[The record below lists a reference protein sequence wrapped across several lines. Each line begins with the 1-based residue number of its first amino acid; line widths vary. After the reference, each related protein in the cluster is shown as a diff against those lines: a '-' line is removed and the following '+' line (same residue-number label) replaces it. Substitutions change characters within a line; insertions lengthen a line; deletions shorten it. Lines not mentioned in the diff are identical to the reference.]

1 MFKVVDSAVPIAC
14 WSCSIGHNDSTLFCP
29 HCSKIQPPPGGD
41 YFSVFGLHPKLNLDL
56 PALEHEF
63 HRLSR
68 KLHPDRFARSEENEK
83 QWSLADTALLN
94 DAYRTLKDPL
104 RRTEYLLK
112 LEGAEIG
119 EEHIGKERKDTSRA
133 PADLLEEVFELN
145 MQLEEMRA
153 ARTAGATD
161 SALHSSDEDL
171 SLHPSEQRSLIGDP
185 EPLGTSELQVSLEQ
199 AKRKFDVLLEAVDE
213 DLRDAWQAW
222 DSGDAATRLSSQKRM
237 VALLDRRR
245 YISNLVRDVNEVLGA

>member
-1 MFKVVDSAVPIAC
+1 MLKVIDSAVPIAC

-41 YFSVFGLHPKLNLDL
+41 YFSVFGLTPRLNLDL

-68 KLHPDRFARSEENEK
+68 KLHPDRFARAEENEK

-119 EEHIGKERKDTSRA
+119 EEHAGRDEKSNGRKDPSRV

-145 MQLEEMRA
+145 MQLEEMRM
-153 ARTAGATD
+153 ARKMG
-161 SALHSSDEDL
+161 ED
-171 SLHPSEQRSLIGDP
+171 DP
-185 EPLGTSELQVSLEQ
+185 ELEASLTQ
-199 AKRKFDVLLEAVDE
+199 AKEKFDGLMGAVDS
-213 DLRDAWQAW
+213 DLRAEWKAW
-222 DSGDAATRLSSQKRM
+222 DEGNAEARLAGQGRM

-245 YISNLVRDVNEVLGA
+245 YLSNLVRDVNEVLGA

>member
-1 MFKVVDSAVPIAC
+1 MFKVVDSAVPVAC
-14 WSCSIGHNDSTLFCP
+14 WSCSVAHNESTLFCP

-41 YFSVFGLHPKLNLDL
+41 YFSVFGLEKKLNLDL
-56 PALEHEF
+56 AALEHEF

-68 KLHPDRFARSEENEK
+68 RVHPDRFARSGENER

-119 EEHIGKERKDTSRA
+119 EEHSGKDRKDPSRA

-145 MQLEEMRA
+145 MQLEEMR
-153 ARTAGATD
+153 TAQKTGE
-161 SALHSSDEDL
+161 SDPDL
-171 SLHPSEQRSLIGDP
+171 QAG
-185 EPLGTSELQVSLEQ
+185 LER
-199 AKRKFDVLLEAVDE
+199 AKRKFDGLLDDVDS
-213 DLRDAWQAW
+213 DLRRQWGTW
-222 DSGDAATRLSSQKRM
+222 DEGDLTARKSAEKAM

-245 YISNLVRDVNEVLGA
+245 YLSNLVRDVTETLGAE

>member
-1 MFKVVDSAVPIAC
+1 MLKVLDSAVPIAC

-41 YFSVFGLHPKLNLDL
+41 YFQVFGLERRFQVDL
-56 PALEHEF
+56 SMLEHEF

-68 KLHPDRFARSEENEK
+68 KVHPDRFARAGENER

-104 RRTEYLLK
+104 HRTEYLLK

-119 EEHIGKERKDTSRA
+119 EEHSGIDRKDPSRV

-145 MQLEEMRA
+145 MQLEEMR
-153 ARTAGATD
+153 RSRKSG
-161 SALHSSDEDL
+161 
-171 SLHPSEQRSLIGDP
+171 EQDQQ
-185 EPLGTSELQVSLEQ
+185 LQASLEQ
-199 AKRKFDVLLEAVDE
+199 AKRKFDVLLNDVDRE
-213 DLRDAWQAW
+213 LRMQWQLW
-222 DSGDAATRLSSQKRM
+222 DESGAAARKTAQKTM

-245 YISNLVRDVNEVLGA
+245 YLSNLVRDVNEELGA

>member
-1 MFKVVDSAVPIAC
+1 MFKVLDSAVPVAC

-41 YFSVFGLHPKLNLDL
+41 YYSVFGLEPKLNLDL
-56 PALEHEF
+56 AALEHEF

-68 KLHPDRFARSEENEK
+68 KLHPDRFARAQDNEK

-112 LEGAEIG
+112 LLGAEVSDEDKRK
-119 EEHIGKERKDTSRA
+119 EEKNARV

-145 MQLEEMRA
+145 MQLEEMRT
-153 ARTAGATD
+153 ARATGEENP
-161 SALHSSDEDL
+161 ALH
-171 SLHPSEQRSLIGDP
+171 
-185 EPLGTSELQVSLEQ
+185 VSLDQ
-199 AKRKFDVLLEAVDE
+199 AKRKFDVLLGTVDE
-213 DLRDAWQAW
+213 ELREEWSAW
-222 DSGDAATRLSSQKRM
+222 DEGDAATRPASQKRM
-237 VALLDRRR
+237 MALLDRRR
-245 YISNLVRDVNEVLGA
+245 YLSNLVRDVNEVLGA

>member
-1 MFKVVDSAVPIAC
+1 MMKVLDTAVPVAC

-41 YFSVFGLHPKLNLDL
+41 YFSVFGLEPRLNLDL
-56 PALEHEF
+56 SELEHEF

-68 KLHPDRFARSEENEK
+68 KLHPDRFARALENEK

-119 EEHIGKERKDTSRA
+119 EEFSGKDRKDPSRV

-153 ARTAGATD
+153 ARKIGETD
-161 SALHSSDEDL
+161 AALEA
-171 SLHPSEQRSLIGDP
+171 SLA
-185 EPLGTSELQVSLEQ
+185 Q
-199 AKRKFDVLLEAVDE
+199 AKEKFHVLLEAVDE
-213 DLRDAWQAW
+213 DLRAEWDAWDEGSNAER
-222 DSGDAATRLSSQKRM
+222 AAAQRKM

-245 YISNLVRDVNEVLGA
+245 YLSNLVRDVTEVMGA

>member
-1 MFKVVDSAVPIAC
+1 MLKVIDSAVPVAC

-41 YFSVFGLHPKLNLDL
+41 YFSVFGLEPRLNLDL
-56 PALEHEF
+56 SELEHEF

-68 KLHPDRFARSEENEK
+68 KLHPDRFARALENEK

-119 EEHIGKERKDTSRA
+119 EEHSGKGRRDPSRV

-153 ARTAGATD
+153 ARKAGETD
-161 SALHSSDEDL
+161 EALEA
-171 SLHPSEQRSLIGDP
+171 SLA
-185 EPLGTSELQVSLEQ
+185 Q
-199 AKRKFDVLLEAVDE
+199 AKEKFHVLLEAVDE
-213 DLRDAWQAW
+213 DLRAEWEAW
-222 DSGDAATRLSSQKRM
+222 DKGSNAERAAAQRKM

-245 YISNLVRDVNEVLGA
+245 YLSNLVRDVTEVMGA

>member
-1 MFKVVDSAVPIAC
+1 MFKVIDSAVPVAC

-41 YFSVFGLHPKLNLDL
+41 YFSVFSLEPKLNLDL
-56 PALEHEF
+56 AALEHEF

-68 KLHPDRFARSEENEK
+68 KLHPDRFARAMDNEK

-119 EEHIGKERKDTSRA
+119 ADNDRQKGKSAGA

-153 ARTAGATD
+153 ARATGEAD
-161 SALHSSDEDL
+161 AALEA
-171 SLHPSEQRSLIGDP
+171 SL
-185 EPLGTSELQVSLEQ
+185 TQ
-199 AKRKFDVLLEAVDE
+199 AREKYHVLLEAVDE
-213 DLRDAWQAW
+213 DMRSEWEAW
-222 DSGDAATRLSSQKRM
+222 DEGNRAARSSAQKRM

-245 YISNLVRDVNEVLGA
+245 YLSNLLREVNEVLGA

>member
-1 MFKVVDSAVPIAC
+1 MFKVIDSAVPIAC

-41 YFSVFGLHPKLNLDL
+41 YFSVFGLEPRLNLDL
-56 PALEHEF
+56 TALEHEF

-68 KLHPDRFARSEENEK
+68 KLHPDRFARAEENEK

-112 LEGAEIG
+112 LLGAELSAG
-119 EEHIGKERKDTSRA
+119 DESKEEKSARA

-153 ARTAGATD
+153 ARKSGETD
-161 SALHSSDEDL
+161 FALEA
-171 SLHPSEQRSLIGDP
+171 SL
-185 EPLGTSELQVSLEQ
+185 TQ
-199 AKRKFDVLLEAVDE
+199 AREKYHVLLEAVDE
-213 DLRDAWQAW
+213 DLRSEWDAW
-222 DSGDAATRLSSQKRM
+222 DEGDNVKRSSAQKEM

-245 YISNLVRDVNEVLGA
+245 YLSNLVRDVNEVLGA